1 MNSEPEDCEQKKGKA
16 RESGNE
22 STGSYFSSKPHCVEV
37 SIPMYETYLYKST
50 TEEAYFF
57 FFNFSRFLIC
67 IHLLHDTEIMA
78 GRDKRK
84 HVGS

>member
-1 MNSEPEDCEQKKGKA
+1 MSFEPEDCEQKKGKD
-16 RESGNE
+16 RKSGNG

-57 FFNFSRFLIC
+57 FKF
-67 IHLLHDTEIMA
+67 
-78 GRDKRK
+78 
-84 HVGS
+84 